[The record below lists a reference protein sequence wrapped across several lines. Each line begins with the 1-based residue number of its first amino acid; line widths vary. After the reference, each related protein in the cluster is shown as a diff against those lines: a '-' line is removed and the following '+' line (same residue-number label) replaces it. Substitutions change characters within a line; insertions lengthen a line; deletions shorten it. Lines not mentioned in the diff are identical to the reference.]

1 MSDSNTVTCHH
12 SAAAE
17 RPKRFLE
24 GRRLSSTIFHG
35 VVVSVLCAAVPLQG
49 ARAAEQDVKSP
60 ARTSTVPRTSP
71 SAKKAINANTL
82 SDRRPP
88 DRGRLV
94 ILRRRTDPRPQAAS
108 RITNQDRQPTVV
120 GLDTG
125 TVGDIIAS
133 GTASWYGSSWHGR
146 RTSSGVPYDENALTA
161 AHPWLPIGTRVRVTL
176 EGSSESVV
184 VIINDRPG
192 SRTILIDLSKAAAR
206 ELGILSRGVAR
217 VTLTRA

>member
-1 MSDSNTVTCHH
+1 LSDSNIVTCNPR
-12 SAAAE
+12 AAAE
-17 RPKRFLE
+17 RPKRFLQ

-35 VVVSVLCAAVPLQG
+35 MVVSVLCAAVPLHG

-60 ARTSTVPRTSP
+60 ARTSTVPRTSL
-71 SAKKAINANTL
+71 SAKKAINSNIL

-88 DRGRLV
+88 DRGRIV
-94 ILRRRTDPRPQAAS
+94 NLRRRMDLRPQPFA
-108 RITNQDRQPTVV
+108 RTTTPIRQPTVV
-120 GLDTG
+120 GIDTG
-125 TVGDIIAS
+125 TVGDVIAS

-161 AHPWLPIGTRVRVTL
+161 AHPWLPIGTRVRVTV

-184 VIINDRPG
+184 VTINDRPG
-192 SRTILIDLSKAAAR
+192 SRMIVIDLSKAAAR